1 MFWSFHL
8 IFLPNVNGPF
18 PRTAVMATSNSTR
31 LLRYTCCHL
40 ILYFIRHQ
48 GVLPG
53 GQSTQEVHT
62 IPLIPISTVLRPK
75 SLTSFPHI
83 DTKCI
88 QMNSVLEVTP
98 TKTNFFFL
106 RWCFIKFACHMTNN
120 GYTLILTTNIQI
132 ITKACDKEQ
141 CHCIALYLNL
151 L

>member
-1 MFWSFHL
+1 MSTAH
-8 IFLPNVNGPF
+8 F
-18 PRTAVMATSNSTR
+18 PVLQSWPLLTPPGSSDTHAVTSS
-31 LLRYTCCHL
+31 C
-40 ILYFIRHQ
+40 ISSDIREFR
-48 GVLPG
+48 
-53 GQSTQEVHT
+53 QEVHT

-88 QMNSVLEVTP
+88 QMHSVLEVTP

-120 GYTLILTTNIQI
+120 GYALILTTNIQI

-141 CHCIALYLNL
+141 CHCITLYLNL